1 MRLGCAPARSV
12 LGQTE
17 GVGVPISMLWTESWL
32 TELNHCVWGPT
43 HGCGGG
49 ANPCLSRSPSDLGH
63 TGTAPGLGGIH
74 FSLDAAAKTG
84 ERMRSQM
91 RRKPLA
97 LPTWALGLAL
107 VSSDRDWRG
116 LRCTRH
122 LLPHSPRGLLRSRP
136 GLGEGVRPWLPL
148 PGGEAAGPAER
159 LRSHSPSPALQVAM
173 TTRLPLSVIIIN
185 F

>member
-1 MRLGCAPARSV
+1 
-12 LGQTE
+12 
-17 GVGVPISMLWTESWL
+17 
-32 TELNHCVWGPT
+32 
-43 HGCGGG
+43 
-49 ANPCLSRSPSDLGH
+49 
-63 TGTAPGLGGIH
+63 
-74 FSLDAAAKTG
+74 
-84 ERMRSQM
+84 MRSQT

-148 PGGEAAGPAER
+148 PGGEAAACGEAAVPQPEPCSAGCYDNPAAVVR
-159 LRSHSPSPALQVAM
+159 
-173 TTRLPLSVIIIN
+173 N
-185 F
+185 YN

>member
-1 MRLGCAPARSV
+1 M
-12 LGQTE
+12 
-17 GVGVPISMLWTESWL
+17 GVPISMLWTESWL
-32 TELNHCVWGPT
+32 AELNHCVWGPT

-84 ERMRSQM
+84 ERMRSQTQ
-91 RRKPLA
+91 RKPLA
-97 LPTWALGLAL
+97 LPTWALGLVL

-116 LRCTRH
+116 LRYTRH

-159 LRSHSPSPALQVAM
+159 LRSHSLSPALQVAM